1 MMTGLI
7 QKDIVFHRENLVNC
21 SEVIGIRKDKTMA
34 KQQINRFSKSH
45 MLVKLNAV
53 KPTSHDQSGRI
64 KSAFVPGSAAK
75 TYEVIVRR
83 EGRNFVEV
91 ECLLQTGGGPQE
103 CKGGWQ
109 TVCYHALAVLLT
121 SARDRGFE
129 AAICKSEHTARLRKN
144 LNGRVYTVK
153 SKFAPDNPLWFV
165 VDGNGDK
172 EVEEKVEIEPKPKKT
187 EAEMLKELGYD

>member
-1 MMTGLI
+1 
-7 QKDIVFHRENLVNC
+7 
-21 SEVIGIRKDKTMA
+21 MA
-34 KQQINRFSKSH
+34 KQQVNRFSKSH

-53 KPTSHDQSGRI
+53 KATSHDQSGRI
-64 KSAFVPGSAAK
+64 KTAFVPGSSAK

-83 EGRNFVEV
+83 EGRNYVEV

-129 AAICKSEHTARLRKN
+129 AAICKTEQTALLRKN
-144 LNGRVYTVK
+144 INGHVYTVK
-153 SKFAPDNPLWFV
+153 SRFAPDNPLWFV
-165 VDGNGDK
+165 VDGNGDDG
-172 EVEEKVEIEPKPKKT
+172 EEEKAEIETEQSKPKKT
-187 EAEMLKELGYD
+187 EAENLRILGYD

>member
-1 MMTGLI
+1 
-7 QKDIVFHRENLVNC
+7 
-21 SEVIGIRKDKTMA
+21 MA

-53 KPTSHDQSGRI
+53 KPTSLDKSGRI
-64 KSAFVPGSAAK
+64 ETAFVPGSAAK

-121 SARDRGFE
+121 SARDRGYE
-129 AAICKSEHTARLRKN
+129 AAICKTEQTALLRKN

-153 SKFAPDNPLWFV
+153 SKFAPNNPLWFV
-165 VDGNGDK
+165 VDSEGD
-172 EVEEKVEIEPKPKKT
+172 EEIVEEPKPKKT
-187 EAEMLKELGYD
+187 EAESLRELGYD